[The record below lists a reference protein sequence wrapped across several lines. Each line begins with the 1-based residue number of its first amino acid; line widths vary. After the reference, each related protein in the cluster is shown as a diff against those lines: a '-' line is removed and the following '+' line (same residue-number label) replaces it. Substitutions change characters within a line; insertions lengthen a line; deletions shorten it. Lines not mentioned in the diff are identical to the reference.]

1 MLSVELNTKRGKFHL
16 LSKELRAA
24 LASLFTT
31 IKTPIHFNPKE
42 GPCKR
47 PTPMSREEIDKLES
61 IGFNWSP
68 SRICG
73 VQDEVDDCVS
83 EEMPASG
90 KADRKRV
97 VAI

>member
-1 MLSVELNTKRGKFHL
+1 
-16 LSKELRAA
+16 
-24 LASLFTT
+24 
-31 IKTPIHFNPKE
+31 
-42 GPCKR
+42 
-47 PTPMSREEIDKLES
+47 MSRKEIDKLES

-73 VQDEVDDCVS
+73 VQDEVDGCVG

-90 KADRKRV
+90 KAGSKRV